1 MPTPIGT
8 GGSQGTTQCCT
19 AVRPTTRPVH
29 PQGQWGL
36 NQWASAS
43 SRLLLVL
50 AQAEARGRRH
60 SGHSKSITC
69 ANCSDEDS
77 MATTPPVSL
86 MPKAYTSPAVGAEIR
101 CAIEK

>member
-1 MPTPIGT
+1 MPMGT
-8 GGSQGTTQCCT
+8 GGSQDTTQCCT

-29 PQGQWGL
+29 PQGHWGL

-60 SGHSKSITC
+60 SGHSKSITW

-86 MPKAYTSPAVGAEIR
+86 MPKPAQAPLGGQPIR
-101 CAIEK
+101 YEIEK